1 MNHHEQS
8 KLGQAASS
16 ALPAIDAA
24 FDIVR
29 DGLTKKMLGLGPL
42 QADEILALHS
52 AINAT
57 ETARQAVRQ
66 VIATGQLADAAIVA
80 STQS

>member
-8 KLGQAASS
+8 RLGHEAQAA
-16 ALPAIDAA
+16 LPVVDAA
-24 FDIVR
+24 FDIAIKSTSDKLLSMEFGDKDALFAVHAQLK
-29 DGLTKKMLGLGPL
+29 GL
-42 QADEILALHS
+42 EIAK
-52 AINAT
+52 
-57 ETARQAVRQ
+57 QAVRQ

>member
-8 KLGQAASS
+8 RLGHEAQAA
-16 ALPAIDAA
+16 LPVVDAA
-24 FDIVR
+24 FDIAIKSISDKLLSMEFGDKDALFAVHAQLK
-29 DGLTKKMLGLGPL
+29 GL
-42 QADEILALHS
+42 ELAK
-52 AINAT
+52 
-57 ETARQAVRQ
+57 QAVRQ